1 MNTIRILSPLEME
14 ADVLMKRITKF
25 SQITEQLPYPAGY
38 RGILQDVHATIVV
51 AVLNKGSI
59 TRSFGKQ
66 AVHIVNLISYRCINQ
81 EHDLQW
87 DHTNPLSFTGDDV
100 EDDVLQSYLGDM
112 YLVFKYI
119 KWEHDGLEL
128 VSESD
133 TQDSG
138 SSNKPVTSTTILN
151 QKVIQIKST
160 IKPSY
165 TPIVPT
171 PKEDL
176 SIQPPVVP
184 QFNFNS
190 VKCAAMIGDR
200 IYTIYESLPI
210 IPKTQNQI
218 SVTTDITKMSREDFR
233 NLYPNCRVS
242 TRNKLLYD
250 PHYSGELKIH
260 PVLGVIIPVE
270 GFTEAQIIDNII
282 KYPHLYKLSK
292 MIDGEIA
299 GFYSTIEINGEL
311 KKTLE
316 VWNSLPESSSIP
328 YIKEYVRE
336 YVIRRYLLERDIK
349 GIKHKYPLFG
359 TLDPFLTLFT
369 TPDEYLELGYT
380 DIEGMARQCVKS
392 RISYKKSRNPILRL
406 ADTYKDTPGCNIC
419 VNL

>member
-1 MNTIRILSPLEME
+1 
-14 ADVLMKRITKF
+14 MKRITKF

-38 RGILQDVHATIVV
+38 RGLLQKYHSIVIS
-51 AVLNKGSI
+51 AVLEQEEI
-59 TRSFGKQ
+59 TRSFGKN
-66 AVHIVNLISYRCINQ
+66 AIRIINVLSYRCING
-81 EHDLQW
+81 ESLQW
-87 DHTNPLSFTGDDV
+87 DANKPLNIVDSDMSDD
-100 EDDVLQSYLGDM
+100 DLQLALDDM
-112 YLVFKYI
+112 YVAPRNIQWKLDNIHVVAETEI
-119 KWEHDGLEL
+119 
-128 VSESD
+128 SSAD
-133 TQDSG
+133 TLKPIPVPKITTTTKT
-138 SSNKPVTSTTILN
+138 KPVITVVN
-151 QKVIQIKST
+151 
-160 IKPSY
+160 
-165 TPIVPT
+165 PT

-250 PHYSGELKIH
+250 PHYSGGLKIH

-270 GFTEAQIIDNII
+270 GFTEAQIIDNIV

-359 TLDPFLTLFT
+359 TLDSFLTLFT

-392 RISYKKSRNPILRL
+392 RVSYKKSRNPILRL

-419 VNL
+419 VNM